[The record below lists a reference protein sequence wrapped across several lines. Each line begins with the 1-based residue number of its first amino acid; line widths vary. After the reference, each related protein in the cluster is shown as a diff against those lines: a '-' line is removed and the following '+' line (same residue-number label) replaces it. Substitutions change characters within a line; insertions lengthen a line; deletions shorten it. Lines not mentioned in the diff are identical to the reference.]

1 MHQMSSQ
8 PMKHTTHKRTQW
20 SQIIKENGQYQWK
33 YTYQLQQSD
42 VAHHTKHTP
51 LNTINVHYSQNP
63 PSLQNT
69 TTDVVIQ
76 QHSRK
81 LLMMDILMSET
92 CWTHKKWNKIASD
105 IKLVFYSSSL
115 INLASL
121 NNMYFQIIYFLV
133 IRDKTLWDMYALLK
147 HKVTE
152 NCKLIINNFPRYA
165 SGIVH
170 GSDTTFVIVE
180 ITDPAVCAV

>member
-51 LNTINVHYSQNP
+51 LNKAHHTKHTPLNKAHHTKHTPQSTSHQTHTTKHHQCTLTLNP
-63 PSLQNT
+63 PSLQNK

-76 QHSRK
+76 QQSRK
-81 LLMMDILMSET
+81 LWWWILLVSER
-92 CWTHKKWNKIASD
+92 CWAHKKWNKIASD
-105 IKLVFYSSSL
+105 IKFVFYSST
-115 INLASL
+115 IT
-121 NNMYFQIIYFLV
+121 M
-133 IRDKTLWDMYALLK
+133 
-147 HKVTE
+147 
-152 NCKLIINNFPRYA
+152 
-165 SGIVH
+165 VH
-170 GSDTTFVIVE
+170 GPINIRFFEGS
-180 ITDPAVCAV
+180 